1 MKTADPN
8 ADREHGPLRR
18 LSAGQGPLVL
28 LAAAALLVLGSLE
41 ATRSLPADPLYP
53 TKLAAAQQMEI
64 ATRALREERLARGI
78 PIEHENDPNATGL
91 IGPEYTAITT
101 TLGYLPSKRT
111 STNPNMAGVI
121 VAMLDRAGAIPGDCA
136 AVGFSGSFPALN
148 TAVLCALQAMQL
160 KPVIV
165 SSVGASSYGANDPR
179 FTWLDMEQVLNER
192 GLFPWRSTAVAP
204 GGVVSIPALFGD
216 DGIREMRAVISRS
229 GLPALDEQGDET
241 LQSDVARRMTLYEAG
256 CKGRPSVFI
265 NVGGSLPAL
274 GNCPQARA
282 LPTGLLPPG
291 IRSAVPGCGVIFS
304 MAAAGVPVIHLLDIR
319 KIARDYGLPV
329 DPAPLP
335 AVPDGRV
342 MSQGGYSRTAAW
354 VGLAVLC
361 VLGRFVCLRIK
372 YPLHMHSGRM

>member
-8 ADREHGPLRR
+8 AGGEHGPFCR
-18 LSAGQGPLVL
+18 LPSGQVPLL
-28 LAAAALLVLGSLE
+28 ILAAAALLVIGFLE

-53 TKLAAAQQMEI
+53 AKLAAAQRMEL
-64 ATRALREERLARGI
+64 ATRALREERLTRGI
-78 PIEHENDPNATGL
+78 PIEPEIDPNATGL

-101 TLGYLPSKRT
+101 TLGYLPAKRT

-121 VAMLDRAGAIPGDCA
+121 VAMLDRAGAKPGDCA

-148 TAVLCALQAMQL
+148 TAVLCAIQAMDV

-179 FTWLDMEQVLNER
+179 FTWLDMEQVLHNR
-192 GLFPWRSTAVAP
+192 GLFPWRSDAVSP
-204 GGVVSIPALFGD
+204 GGVTSIPAFFGD
-216 DGIREMRAVISRS
+216 EGIREMQAAIARS
-229 GLPALDEQGDET
+229 GRPALEEQGDET
-241 LQSDVARRMTLYEAG
+241 LQSDVARRMALYEAG
-256 CKGRPSVFI
+256 CGGRPAVFI

-274 GNCPQARA
+274 GNCPQAHA

-291 IRSAVPGCGVIFS
+291 IRSVGSGCGVIFR
-304 MAAAGVPVIHLLDIR
+304 MAAAGVPVIHLLDVR

-335 AVPDGRV
+335 AVPDGRI
-342 MSQGGYSRTAAW
+342 MSQGGYSQAAALI
-354 VGLAVLC
+354 GLVVLGM
-361 VLGRFVCLRIK
+361 LGRFVSLRK
-372 YPLHMHSGRM
+372 K

>member
-1 MKTADPN
+1 MKTADPI
-8 ADREHGPLRR
+8 AGGRDGPFCR
-18 LSAGQGPLVL
+18 LSSGQAPLL
-28 LAAAALLVLGSLE
+28 ILAAAALLALGLLE
-41 ATRSLPADPLYP
+41 ATRSLLADPLYP
-53 TKLAAAQQMEI
+53 IKLAAAQRMEI

-78 PIEHENDPNATGL
+78 PIEPEIDPNATGL

-101 TLGYLPSKRT
+101 TLGYLPAKRT

-121 VAMLDRAGAIPGDCA
+121 VAMLDRAGAKPGGCA

-148 TAVLCALQAMQL
+148 VAVLCALQAMGL

-179 FTWLDMEQVLNER
+179 FTWLDMEQVLHER
-192 GLFPWRSTAVAP
+192 GLFPWRSAAVAP
-204 GGVVSIPALFGD
+204 GGVVSIPAFFGD
-216 DGIREMRAVISRS
+216 DGIRDVQAAITRS
-229 GLPALDEQGDET
+229 GRPALDERGDET
-241 LQSDVARRMTLYEAG
+241 LQPDVARRMALYEAG
-256 CKGRPSVFI
+256 CGGRPAVFI

-274 GNCPQARA
+274 GNCREAQA
-282 LPTGLLPPG
+282 LPTGLLPLG
-291 IRSAVPGCGVIFS
+291 SRSASPDCGIVFR

-342 MSQGGYSRTAAW
+342 MSQGGYSRTAALI
-354 VGLAVLC
+354 GLVVLC
-361 VLGRFVCLRIK
+361 LLGRFIK
-372 YPLHMHSGRM
+372 PRNT

>member
-8 ADREHGPLRR
+8 AGREHGPLRR
-18 LSAGQGPLVL
+18 LSAGQGPLL
-28 LAAAALLVLGSLE
+28 ILAAAALLVLGFLE

-53 TKLAAAQQMEI
+53 TKLAAAQRMQL

-78 PIEHENDPNATGL
+78 PIESEIDPNATGL

-101 TLGYLPSKRT
+101 TLGYLPAKRT
-111 STNPNMAGVI
+111 STNPNMAGVL
-121 VAMLDRAGAIPGDCA
+121 VAMLDRAGAKPGDCA

-148 TAVLCALQAMQL
+148 IAVLCALQAMDL

-165 SSVGASSYGANDPR
+165 SSVGASTYGANDPR
-179 FTWLDMEQVLNER
+179 FTWLDMEQVLHER
-192 GLFPWRSTAVAP
+192 GLFPWRSDAVSP
-204 GGVVSIPALFGD
+204 GGVTSIPTFFGD
-216 DGIREMRAVISRS
+216 EGIREMQAAIARS
-229 GLPALDEQGDET
+229 GRPALDEQGDET
-241 LQSDVARRMTLYEAG
+241 LQLDVARRMALYETG
-256 CKGRPSVFI
+256 CGGRPAVFI

-274 GNCPQARA
+274 GNCPQAHA

-291 IRSAVPGCGVIFS
+291 IRSVGPGCGVIFR

-342 MSQGGYSRTAAW
+342 MSQGGYSRTAALI
-354 VGLAVLC
+354 GLV
-361 VLGRFVCLRIK
+361 VLGMLGRLVKLRK
-372 YPLHMHSGRM
+372 K

>member
-8 ADREHGPLRR
+8 AGREHGPLRR
-18 LSAGQGPLVL
+18 LSAGQGPLL
-28 LAAAALLVLGSLE
+28 ILAAAALLVLGSLE
-41 ATRSLPADPLYP
+41 ATRSLPADSLYP
-53 TKLAAAQQMEI
+53 TKLAAALRMEL
-64 ATRALREERLARGI
+64 AALALRAERLARGI
-78 PIEHENDPNATGL
+78 PIEPEIDPNATGL

-101 TLGYLPSKRT
+101 TLGYLQAKRT
-111 STNPNMAGVI
+111 STNPNMAGAV
-121 VAMLDRAGAIPGDCA
+121 VAMLDRAGAKPGDCA

-148 TAVLCALQAMQL
+148 TAVLCALQTMEL

-192 GLFPWRSTAVAP
+192 GLFPWRAAAVAP

-216 DGIREMRAVISRS
+216 DGIREMQAAVARS

-241 LQSDVARRMTLYEAG
+241 LQPDVARRMALYEAG
-256 CKGRPSVFI
+256 CGGRPAVFI

-274 GNCPQARA
+274 GTCRQAHA

-291 IRSAVPGCGVIFS
+291 IRSVGPGCGVIFR

-329 DPAPLP
+329 DPVPLP

-342 MSQGGYSRTAAW
+342 MSQGGYSRTAALI
-354 VGLAVLC
+354 GLV
-361 VLGRFVCLRIK
+361 VLGMLGSLVKLRK
-372 YPLHMHSGRM
+372 K

>member
-8 ADREHGPLRR
+8 TGREHGPLRR
-18 LSAGQGPLVL
+18 LSAGQVPLVI
-28 LAAAALLVLGSLE
+28 LAAAALLMLGFLE
-41 ATRSLPADPLYP
+41 TTRSRPADRLYP
-53 TKLAAAQQMEI
+53 TKLVAAQRMEL

-78 PIEHENDPNATGL
+78 PIEPEIDPNATGL

-101 TLGYLPSKRT
+101 TLGYLPAKRT

-121 VAMLDRAGAIPGDCA
+121 VAMLDRAGAKPGKCA

-148 TAVLCALQAMQL
+148 VAVLCALQAMEL

-179 FTWLDMEQVLNER
+179 FTWLDMEQVLHER
-192 GLFPWRSTAVAP
+192 GLFPWRSDAVSP
-204 GGVVSIPALFGD
+204 GGITSIPTLFGD
-216 DGIREMRAVISRS
+216 EGLRAMRAAIARS
-229 GLPALDEQGDET
+229 GRPALDEQGDET
-241 LQSDVARRMTLYEAG
+241 LQPDVARRMALYETG
-256 CKGRPSVFI
+256 CGGRPAVFI

-274 GNCPQARA
+274 GSCREAHA
-282 LPTGLLPPG
+282 LPTGFLSPG
-291 IRSAVPGCGVIFS
+291 IRSTSPDCGVVFR

-342 MSQGGYSRTAAW
+342 MSQGGYSRTTALI
-354 VGLAVLC
+354 GLV
-361 VLGRFVCLRIK
+361 VLGMLGCLVKLRN
-372 YPLHMHSGRM
+372 R